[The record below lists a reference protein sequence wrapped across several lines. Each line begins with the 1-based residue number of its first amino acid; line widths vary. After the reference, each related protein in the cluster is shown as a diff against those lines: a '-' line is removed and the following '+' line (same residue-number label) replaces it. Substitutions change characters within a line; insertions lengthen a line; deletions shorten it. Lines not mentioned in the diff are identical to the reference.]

1 MDILTANQLSEDAK
15 RALVA
20 RENAVARDLVDRIL
34 IHHPEHGHALQV
46 RATLA
51 LRSESFEEALDA
63 SSRALRSMPSDPG
76 VMNIAA
82 SAMRLLHRFEEAEIL
97 LREALRVAPH
107 LAETHLN
114 LALTLMDIGSHAKA
128 ETYFRNVISL
138 RKDSE
143 RAFYYLGRIASENSR
158 FAEAVTLLRSALAI
172 SPTNLDARGLLIEAL
187 LGGGLTEEALAE
199 VDIELRA
206 GRPDSRILA
215 LAVRINFELA
225 RGEPAL
231 FQFIEKSKTG
241 FSLHESTRVLVL
253 QSAKLGLIDLWCTRN
268 EARYFRLARAQW
280 LNFGKPAVY
289 PPEDA
294 GAFVVPR
301 PFSREL
307 FIASIPEARILPRDL
322 MLLTSDNEL
331 LVEGIFSNAQSRIY
345 KSRFI
350 RTVADDGRVLLE
362 IPKRNLK
369 LQGAVCYLGSADSF
383 FNWVYECVGRM
394 WIIHQRPE
402 LAALPLLVSDQITE
416 RQCELLTLMGIAEG
430 RIVKVPRDAV
440 VTCTMV
446 HVPAN
451 PVVGWFVAPMA
462 VEFLRR
468 SLGRQV
474 ASTKSERRR
483 LFFGSSS
490 GDFGKISNEAEIW
503 SQLERRG
510 FERIV
515 PSEMSTEDLCSWIA
529 GAEVVVGPANDA
541 MAYLFLLPAG
551 AAVCV
556 FCPRGTASPKLFCAS
571 ATLGVKFNYIVCEP
585 DFSTH
590 QHIDSCDMHVR
601 SSLLLNCLSDLNL

>member
-20 RENAVARDLVDRIL
+20 RENAVARELADRIL
-34 IHHPEHGHALQV
+34 IYHPEHGHALQV

-76 VMNIAA
+76 VINIAA
-82 SAMRLLHRFEEAEIL
+82 SAMRRLHRFEEAEIL

-143 RAFYYLGRIASENSR
+143 RAFYYLGRIASENYR
-158 FAEAVTLLRSALAI
+158 FAEAITPLRSALTI
-172 SPTNLDARGLLIEAL
+172 SPTNLDARVLLIEAL
-187 LGGGLTEEALAE
+187 LGCGLTEEALAE
-199 VDIELRA
+199 VDFELRA
-206 GRPDSRILA
+206 GRADSRILS
-215 LAVRINFELA
+215 LTGRIYFELA
-225 RGEPAL
+225 RGEQAL
-231 FQFIEKSKTG
+231 FQCFEKSKTG
-241 FSLHESTRVLVL
+241 FSLHDSTGVLL
-253 QSAKLGLIDLWCTRN
+253 PQPAKLGLIDLWCIRS
-268 EARYFRLARAQW
+268 EARYLRVARAQW
-280 LNFGKPAVY
+280 LNFGKPTVY
-289 PPEDA
+289 PPVDA
-294 GAFVVPR
+294 DTFEVPR

-307 FIASIPEARILPRDL
+307 FIASIPEARILPKDL
-322 MLLTSDNEL
+322 MLLTRDNEL
-331 LVEGIFSNAQSRIY
+331 LVEGIFNNVQSRIH

-362 IPKRNLK
+362 IPKRYLK
-369 LQGAVCYLGSADSF
+369 LEGAVCYLGSADSF
-383 FNWVYECVGRM
+383 FNWVYECAGRM
-394 WIIHQRPE
+394 WIIHQQPE

-416 RQCELLTLMGIAEG
+416 RQCELLKLMGIAEG
-430 RIVKVPRDAV
+430 RIVKVPHDAV
-440 VTCTMV
+440 VICTMV

-468 SLGRQV
+468 SLGRQSS
-474 ASTKSERRR
+474 STKSERRR
-483 LFFGSSS
+483 FFFGSSVS
-490 GDFGKISNEAEIW
+490 DFGKISNEDEIW
-503 SQLERRG
+503 ELLESHG
-510 FERIV
+510 FEKIV
-515 PSEMSTEDLCSWIA
+515 PSEMSTEDLCSCIA
-529 GAEVVVGPANDA
+529 GAEVVVGPAHDA

-571 ATLGVKFNYIVCEP
+571 ATLSVKFNYIVCEP

-590 QHIDSCDMHVR
+590 EYIDSCDMHVR
-601 SSLLLNCLSDLNL
+601 TSLLLNCLRDLNL